1 LPLSARSG
9 GAARAPAPPRSR
21 ADVAALYAAHGH
33 VVLRR
38 ARRILN
44 DEAEAQ
50 DILQEIFLSLVHDPE
65 QFAGSSHVTTFLYA
79 ATTNRC
85 LNRLRD
91 AKTQARLLA
100 ERARSEATDARGERL
115 AQLRQVLGRLPEDLA
130 RVAVFSYVDE
140 MTHEE
145 IAEQLG
151 CSRRQVGNL
160 LERASELCRKEE
172 RRS

>member
-1 LPLSARSG
+1 LSFDERVSDVASSRH
-9 GAARAPAPPRSR
+9 PPRSR

-38 ARRILN
+38 ARQILN

-50 DILQEIFLSLVHDPE
+50 DVLQELFVSLIHSPE
-65 QFAGSSHVTTFLYA
+65 QFAGHSSATTFLYG

-91 AKTQARLLA
+91 GKNRQRLLA
-100 ERARSEATDARGERL
+100 GQAMTEAVDPRGERS
-115 AQLRQVLGRLPEDLA
+115 AQLRQILARLPEELSQVVVYA
-130 RVAVFSYVDE
+130 YLDE

-160 LERASELCRKEE
+160 LERATDLWQRQE
-172 RRS
+172 RGR